1 MKKTKLRQ
9 AVDAKLTADAEVFEQ
24 TRIALQTVFDALN
37 KGQKNKLLKNEE
49 IVSLF
54 ERYGVGGDA

>member
-1 MKKTKLRQ
+1 MRKTKLRQ
-9 AVDAKLTADAEVFEQ
+9 AVDAKLKANAVEFEQ

-37 KGQKNKLLKNEE
+37 KGQKNKLLKNED
-49 IVSLF
+49 IVALF

>member
-54 ERYGVGGDA
+54 EKYGVGGDA

>member
-1 MKKTKLRQ
+1 MKKTKLRN
-9 AVDAKLTADAEVFEQ
+9 AVDAKLKANAIEFEQ
-24 TRIALQTVFDALN
+24 TRVALRTVFDALN

>member
-1 MKKTKLRQ
+1 MKKTKLRN
-9 AVDAKLTADAEVFEQ
+9 AVDAKLKANAIEFEQ

-37 KGQKNKLLKNEE
+37 KGQKNKLLKNDE

>member
-9 AVDAKLTADAEVFEQ
+9 AVDEKLRSNAIEFEQ

-37 KGQKNKLLKNEE
+37 KGQKNKLLKNDE

>member
-1 MKKTKLRQ
+1 MKKTKLRN
-9 AVDAKLTADAEVFEQ
+9 AVDAKLKANAVEFEQ

-37 KGQKNKLLKNEE
+37 KGQKNKLLKNED
-49 IVSLF
+49 IVALF

>member
-1 MKKTKLRQ
+1 MKKTKLRN
-9 AVDAKLTADAEVFEQ
+9 AVDAKLKANAVEFEQ
-24 TRIALQTVFDALN
+24 TRVALQTVFDALN
-37 KGQKNKLLKNEE
+37 KGQKNKLLKNDE

>member
-1 MKKTKLRQ
+1 MKKTKLRN
-9 AVDAKLTADAEVFEQ
+9 AVDAKLKANAVEFEQ
-24 TRIALQTVFDALN
+24 TRLALQTVFDALN
-37 KGQKNKLLKNEE
+37 KGQKNKLLKNDD